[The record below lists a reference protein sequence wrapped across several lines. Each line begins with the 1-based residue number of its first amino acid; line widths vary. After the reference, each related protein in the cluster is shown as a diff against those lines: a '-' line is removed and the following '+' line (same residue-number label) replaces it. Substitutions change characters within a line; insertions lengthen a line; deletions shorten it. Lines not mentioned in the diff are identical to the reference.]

1 MMIKGKTVGEYMRR
15 VPADKRAALQKL
27 RATIKAAAPR
37 ATEGISY
44 GIPAMRLNGKVLVYF
59 AAFANHCSFFPAS
72 GRVLDEFQEELA
84 PFRTSKGTVQFT
96 PDKPLPASLV
106 RRIVKRRLAQL
117 AARAARR

>member
-1 MMIKGKTVGEYMRR
+1 MIKGRTVGEYMRR
-15 VPADKRAALQKL
+15 VPADKRRALQKL
-27 RATIKAAAPR
+27 RATIRAAAPR

-44 GIPAMRLNGKVLVYF
+44 GIPAVRLNGKVLVYF

-72 GRVLDEFQEELA
+72 GRVLDEFRVELA

-106 RRIVKRRLAQL
+106 RRIVRQRLAQL
-117 AARAARR
+117 EAQSGSR